1 VANCATA
8 AILPKGWKEF
18 MPDRA
23 FGPFFLLSCF
33 AEFYE
38 VVADIKLAVRE
49 GRLPTMLRVGDL
61 PAPTG
66 SADIAAMISG
76 QLAGVIRRQSSR
88 VNRECSPGAVRA
100 YRIAAYAMAALA
112 DEIFVLELD
121 WAGHDAWLDVLV
133 EYKLFKSR
141 TAGSQLFS
149 VTQKLL
155 DMPVRNAL
163 HLDLA
168 SVLLMTLQLGFKGQH
183 RGVHGE
189 TTLRD
194 LRTRLF
200 AVLRT
205 GDAGEH
211 LRVAFPQAYQ
221 NLAGAS
227 VPVRLAPLTPWYVAG
242 GIALLLYL
250 VVSTLVWLHLTQ
262 PFLDAISGG

>member
-1 VANCATA
+1 MIRA
-8 AILPKGWKEF
+8 AMWPKGWKRF

-38 VVADIKLAVRE
+38 VVADIKLAIHE
-49 GRLPTMLRVGDL
+49 GRLGTMLRVGDQL
-61 PAPTG
+61 APTV
-66 SADIAAMISG
+66 SADVAAMISG
-76 QLAGVIRRQSSR
+76 RLAAVINRQASR

-100 YRIAAYAMAALA
+100 YRIAMYAMAALA

-121 WAGHDAWLDVLV
+121 WAGREAWLDVLV

-141 TAGSQLFS
+141 TAGSQLFAAMH
-149 VTQKLL
+149 KLL

-183 RGVHGE
+183 RGAHGLA
-189 TTLRD
+189 TLRD

-200 AVLRT
+200 AVLRS
-205 GDAGEH
+205 GEAGEQ
-211 LRVAFPQAYQ
+211 LRLAFPQAYQ
-221 NLAGAS
+221 NLARESA
-227 VPVRLAPLTPWYVAG
+227 PVRLAPLTPWYVATG
-242 GIALLLYL
+242 AALLFYL
-250 VVSTLVWLHLTQ
+250 IVSTLVWLHLTQ
-262 PFLDAISGG
+262 PFLDAISVG